1 MGSGR
6 KGSDAQTAA
15 PCAWLRAAPGR
26 AAAAAERALAWPVG
40 GGGGVPR
47 PPTGSP
53 GAPGF
58 PPLPSLP
65 SAPCKRNSDRLSGQ
79 RRPEG
84 GEDNSTFPRGR
95 QGRVSADTVALLS
108 QIFPRAG
115 VLAWTPDPQCPALR
129 RKATNYNSF
138 SVIAADPQQALLDV
152 CGTSRLGRQGLAAGP
167 GPGAAAGDDGAEW
180 PAGRHD
186 AQPPEHGRGG
196 ENGRVAGRPRTSYTS
211 CHDIEPLRPPRLSP
225 PAASCLLLQKGR
237 CSLVPI
243 KKVILS
249 PGVSEDGKDRPA
261 G

>member
-1 MGSGR
+1 MPGSGR
-6 KGSDAQTAA
+6 PLGARQLLLSGR
-15 PCAWLRAAPGR
+15 WPGP
-26 AAAAAERALAWPVG
+26 WVVG
-40 GGGGVPR
+40 GGAATYRLSRGPWLSASALFAFCSLQEKLRSVIGPKTPGGRGGQLYVPTR
-47 PPTGSP
+47 PPRTCFSRHGRFALP
-53 GAPGF
+53 DF
-58 PPLPSLP
+58 PS
-65 SAPCKRNSDRLSGQ
+65 
-79 RRPEG
+79 RR
-84 GEDNSTFPRGR
+84 
-95 QGRVSADTVALLS
+95 
-108 QIFPRAG
+108 

-196 ENGRVAGRPRTSYTS
+196 ENGRVAGRPRASYTS

-237 CSLVPI
+237 RSLVPI